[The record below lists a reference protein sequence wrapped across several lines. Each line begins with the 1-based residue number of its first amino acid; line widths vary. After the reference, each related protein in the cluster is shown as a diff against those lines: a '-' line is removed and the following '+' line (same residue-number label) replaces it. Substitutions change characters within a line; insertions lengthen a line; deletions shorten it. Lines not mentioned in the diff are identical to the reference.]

1 MPPGSIVKV
10 SKEVFS
16 SMANFPSNNTA
27 FPQSQV
33 DSRSVFITRTYTHVV
48 GGILGFIL
56 IEMGLFESGIA
67 RNVAS
72 VMMGIPWLIIGSIAA
87 LLLIIVAFMLVGWLA
102 TRTAQT
108 STSLGMQY
116 FAYAMYVVVE
126 ALIFVPLLYFA
137 ELKAPGTIDSATLI
151 TALGAGGLM
160 VVAHRTRKDFSF
172 LRAILMWGGI
182 IALIAIVGGI
192 VFGFQLGTWFSVLM
206 IGFAGAA
213 VLYDTSNIIHQYPE
227 DRYVSAAMQ
236 LFASIALMFWYVL
249 RLMMG
254 SRN

>member
-1 MPPGSIVKV
+1 
-10 SKEVFS
+10 
-16 SMANFPSNNTA
+16 MANFSGNNAA
-27 FPQSQV
+27 FP
-33 DSRSVFITRTYTHVV
+33 RSGIDGRALFITRTYTNVV
-48 GGILGFIL
+48 GGILAFIL
-56 IEMGLFESGIA
+56 IEMGLFESGLA
-67 RNVAS
+67 ANVARYMLG
-72 VMMGIPWLIIGSIAA
+72 VPWL
-87 LLLIIVAFMLVGWLA
+87 LILGAFMLIGWLA

-108 STSLGMQY
+108 SSSLAMQY

-126 ALIFVPLLYFA
+126 ALMFVPLLYIA
-137 ELKAPGTIDSATLI
+137 ESRAPGTIDSATLV

-160 VVAHRTRKDFSF
+160 LVAHRTRKDFSF

-182 IALIAIVGGI
+182 LVLIAMVGGL

-213 VLYDTSNIIHQYPE
+213 VLYDTSNIIHYYPE

-249 RLMMG
+249 RLLMG
-254 SRN
+254 NRN